1 MSVKDN
7 KELVLTAYR
16 SFGTQQPSTIASYFA
31 PDAEWVAP
39 ERNGTP
45 LRWGRRLA
53 SRGETPLS
61 NISRKTS
68 AGACS
73 LSHESKVDLTAV
85 VAEGDNV
92 VVEQLFQA
100 TLYSGRPYKMMQCFI
115 FVVRDGLIQQIRS
128 FFDTAMGFELIFGDE
143 EPRQLV

>member
-1 MSVKDN
+1 MKDN

-39 ERNGTP
+39 ERNGTAVALGTP
-45 LRWGRRLA
+45 SGFKGRDTIVKYLTEDVGGRLF
-53 SRGETPLS
+53 T
-61 NISRKTS
+61 
-68 AGACS
+68 
-73 LSHESKVDLTAV
+73 ESKVDLTAV
-85 VAEGDNV
+85 AAEGDNV

-100 TLYSGRPYKMMQCFI
+100 TLCNGRPYKMMQCFI
-115 FVVRDGLIQQIRS
+115 FVVRDGLIQEIRS

>member
-1 MSVKDN
+1 MGCART
-7 KELVLTAYR
+7 ERHA
-16 SFGTQQPSTIASYFA
+16 
-31 PDAEWVAP
+31 VAL
-39 ERNGTP
+39 GTP
-45 LRWGRRLA
+45 SGFKGRDTIVKYLTEDVGGRLFT
-53 SRGETPLS
+53 EY
-61 NISRKTS
+61 
-68 AGACS
+68 
-73 LSHESKVDLTAV
+73 ESKVDLTAV